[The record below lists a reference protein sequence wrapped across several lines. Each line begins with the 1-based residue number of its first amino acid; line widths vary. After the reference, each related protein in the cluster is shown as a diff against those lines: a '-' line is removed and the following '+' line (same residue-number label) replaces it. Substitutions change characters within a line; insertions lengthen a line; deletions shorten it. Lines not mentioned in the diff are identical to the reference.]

1 MAILFHLNLNL
12 IFVNV
17 GKTILDKSTCSAA
30 LLDLNT
36 LPLHCPSTAPPLPLR
51 CLSSQQ
57 HLDHKTNFTLLSDVV
72 QPYNWPC
79 TLRNVWTS
87 RPRH

>member
-36 LPLHCPSTAPPLPLR
+36 LSLR

-57 HLDHKTNFTLLSDVV
+57 HLDHKTNFTLLTDVV

-87 RPRH
+87 RQRH